1 MKYIVKNCENCF
13 FRGDDGY
20 FCEFNNENVMFVNP
34 CENSTCLLKK
44 VIEKCK
50 EEFNFCD
57 NCKGDPNIDCVDCT
71 EGGKAIMADEI
82 LQMFEIEEVG

>member
-20 FCEFNNENVMFVNP
+20 FCEFNNEYIMFVNP

-44 VIEKCK
+44 VIEICK
-50 EEFNFCD
+50 KET
-57 NCKGDPNIDCVDCT
+57 DPTQDQWTREKENLA
-71 EGGKAIMADEI
+71 KEI